1 MGRVVGIDLGTTNSC
16 VAFLEGDKPVVI
28 PNAEG
33 SRTTPSIV
41 AFTISGERLVGQ
53 MAKRQSLTNPEHTVH
68 AVKRLIGRKRND
80 PAIAHHLQ
88 VAPYQVVEADNGDA
102 RVRVRASSG
111 KAGETRDH
119 SPAEISAMVLS
130 KMKEVA
136 EEYLGEAVT
145 EAVVTVP
152 AYFDDAQRQATK
164 DAGKIAGLE
173 VLRIINEPT
182 AAALAYGSDAS
193 TGKHPPAARAER
205 VAVYDLGGGTFDIS
219 ILELRGGVFEVRAT
233 NGDTYLGGED
243 FDRRIIDWLA
253 EQFHKQHQ
261 LDLRQE
267 KMALQRLKEAA
278 ERAKH
283 ELSSSLETEV
293 NLPFIAATATGPLH
307 LQARLTRGKLETLVE
322 DLVQRTLEPCR
333 VALRDAGLSP
343 RDVDQVILV
352 GGQTRMPRVQQIV
365 EDFFGRKPNKRVDPD
380 EVVAVGAAIQGGI
393 LKGSVQEVLLLDVT
407 PLSLGVQTAGGVFTA
422 LIPKNT
428 TIPTRKQQVFST
440 AVDNQPFVEVH
451 VLQGEREMAEDN
463 KSLARFQLLGI
474 PPAPRGVPQI
484 QVTFDID
491 ANGIVSVSA
500 KDLGTGKE
508 QSVRVVPTSGL
519 TEAEIQRLI
528 AEAESQKDADAK
540 KREVAEL
547 KLTLESLVYTTE
559 RALSEYGHVLAQADR
574 EAVAAEL
581 QASKDIL
588 ESTSPDELRMMQG
601 RLESVAQ
608 KIGEAMY
615 AQAAA
620 PPGDDSE

>member
-41 AFTISGERLVGQ
+41 GFAASGERLVGQ
-53 MAKRQSLTNPEHTVH
+53 MAKRQSLTNPEHTVN

-80 PAIAHHLQ
+80 PSIAQHLTISPYEV
-88 VAPYQVVEADNGDA
+88 VAAENGDA
-102 RVRVRASSG
+102 RVRLRG
-111 KAGETRDH
+111 KDY
-119 SPAEISAMVLS
+119 SPAEVSAMVLS
-130 KMKEVA
+130 KMKEIA
-136 EEYLGEAVT
+136 EEYLGDAVT
-145 EAVVTVP
+145 EAVITVP

-182 AAALAYGSDAS
+182 AAALAYGSEG
-193 TGKHPPAARAER
+193 GKDER
-205 VAVYDLGGGTFDIS
+205 LAVYDLGGGTFDIS
-219 ILELRGGVFEVRAT
+219 ILELRGGVFDVRAT

-253 EQFHKQHQ
+253 EQF
-261 LDLRQE
+261 LTANAIDLRKE

-293 NLPFIAATATGPLH
+293 NLPFIAATASGPLH
-307 LQARLTRGKLETLVE
+307 LQTRLTRGKLETLVE
-322 DLVQRTLEPCR
+322 DLLQRTLEPCKQ
-333 VALRDAGLSP
+333 ALKDANLQP
-343 RDVDQVILV
+343 KEIEQVILV
-352 GGQTRMPRVQQIV
+352 GGQTRMPRVQQLV
-365 EDFFGRKPNKRVDPD
+365 EEFFGKKPSKRVDPD
-380 EVVAVGAAIQGGI
+380 EVVAVGAAIQAGI

-474 PPAPRGVPQI
+474 PPAPRGIPQI

-491 ANGIVSVSA
+491 ANGIVAVSA
-500 KDLGTGKE
+500 KDLGTAKE

-519 TEAEIQRLI
+519 TEAEIARLI
-528 AEAESQKDADAK
+528 AEAELQKDSDVK
-540 KREVAEL
+540 KRELAEL
-547 KLTLESLVYTTE
+547 KLTLESLLYTAE
-559 RALSEYGHVLAQADR
+559 RALAEYGHVLGQADR
-574 EAVAAEL
+574 EAIAAEI
-581 QASKDIL
+581 QATKDIVD
-588 ESTSPDELRMMQG
+588 STNADELRMMQG
-601 RLESVAQ
+601 RLESAAQ

-620 PPGDDSE
+620 PTEDSE

>member
-41 AFTISGERLVGQ
+41 GFAASGERLVGQ
-53 MAKRQSLTNPEHTVH
+53 MAKRQSLTNPEHTVN

-80 PAIAHHLQ
+80 PSIAQHLAVSPYEV
-88 VAPYQVVEADNGDA
+88 VAADNGDA
-102 RVRVRASSG
+102 RVRLRG
-111 KAGETRDH
+111 KDY
-119 SPAEISAMVLS
+119 SPAEVSAMVLS

-136 EEYLGEAVT
+136 EEYLGDAVT
-145 EAVVTVP
+145 EAVITVP

-182 AAALAYGSDAS
+182 AAALAYG
-193 TGKHPPAARAER
+193 AEGAKDER
-205 VAVYDLGGGTFDIS
+205 LAVYDLGGGTFDIS
-219 ILELRGGVFEVRAT
+219 ILELRGGVFDVRAT

-253 EQFHKQHQ
+253 EQFLSANQI
-261 LDLRQE
+261 DLRKE

-293 NLPFIAATATGPLH
+293 NLPFIAATSAGPLH
-307 LQARLTRGKLETLVE
+307 LQTRLTRGKLETLVE
-322 DLVQRTLEPCR
+322 DLMQRTLEPCKQ
-333 VALRDAGLSP
+333 ALKDAGLQP
-343 RDVDQVILV
+343 KDIDQVILV
-352 GGQTRMPRVQQIV
+352 GGQTRMPRVQQLV
-365 EDFFGRKPNKRVDPD
+365 EDFFGKKPNKRVDPD

-428 TIPTRKQQVFST
+428 TIPTRKQNVFST

-519 TEAEIQRLI
+519 TEAEINRLI
-528 AEAESQKDADAK
+528 AEAEAQKDSDVK
-540 KREVAEL
+540 KRELAEL
-547 KLTLESLVYTTE
+547 KLTLESLVYTAE
-559 RALSEYGHVLAQADR
+559 RALAEYGHVLGQADR
-574 EAVAAEL
+574 EAIASEI
-581 QASKDIL
+581 QASKDIVD
-588 ESTSPDELRMMQG
+588 STNADELRMMQG
-601 RLESVAQ
+601 RLESAAQ

-620 PPGDDSE
+620 PTEDSE

>member
-1 MGRVVGIDLGTTNSC
+1 MARVVGIDLGTTNSC

-41 AFTISGERLVGQ
+41 AFAASGERLVGQ
-53 MAKRQSLTNPEHTVH
+53 MAKRQSLTNPENTVT
-68 AVKRLIGRKRND
+68 AVKRLVGRKQAD
-80 PAIAHHLQ
+80 PAIAPHLAS
-88 VAPYQVVEADNGDA
+88 VPYQVVASDNGDA
-102 RVRVRASSG
+102 RVRLRG
-111 KAGETRDH
+111 KDY

-145 EAVVTVP
+145 EAVITVP

-182 AAALAYGSDAS
+182 AAALAYGSEQPKD
-193 TGKHPPAARAER
+193 ER

-219 ILELRGGVFEVRAT
+219 ILELRGGVFDVRST

-253 EQFHKQHQ
+253 EQFKAAHDI
-261 LDLRQE
+261 DLRKE

-293 NLPFIAATATGPLH
+293 NLPFIAATASGPLH

-322 DLVQRTLEPCR
+322 DLVQKTLEPCR
-333 VALRDAGLSP
+333 IAMRDANVQSKEI
-343 RDVDQVILV
+343 DQIILV
-352 GGQTRMPRVQQIV
+352 GGQTRMPRVQQVV
-365 EDFFGRKPNKRVDPD
+365 EEFFGKKPNKKVDPD
-380 EVVAVGAAIQGGI
+380 EVVAVGAAIQAGI
-393 LKGSVQEVLLLDVT
+393 LKGAVQEVLLLDVT

-422 LIPKNT
+422 IIPKNT
-428 TIPTRKQQVFST
+428 TIPTRGQMVFST

-484 QVTFDID
+484 QVSFDVD
-491 ANGIVSVSA
+491 ANGIVSVHA

-508 QSVRVVPTSGL
+508 QSVRVQPTSGL
-519 TEAEIQRLI
+519 TEQEIARLI
-528 AEAESQKDADAK
+528 AEAESQKGSDAQ

-547 KLTLESLVYTTE
+547 RLTLESLVYTSE
-559 RALSEYGHVLAQADR
+559 RAVAEYGHVLAQSDR
-574 EAVAAEL
+574 EAITQEIAAAKEL
-581 QASKDIL
+581 MDG
-588 ESTSPDELRMMQG
+588 TPTPDELRMMQG
-601 RLESVAQ
+601 RVESVAQ

-615 AQAAA
+615 NQGSSGTDGAE
-620 PPGDDSE
+620 D

>member
-16 VAFLEGDKPVVI
+16 VAFLDGDKAVVI

-41 AFTISGERLVGQ
+41 AFAAAGERLVGQ
-53 MAKRQSLTNPEHTVH
+53 MAKRQSLTNPENTVT
-68 AVKRLIGRKRND
+68 AVKRLVGRKRSD
-80 PAIAHHLQ
+80 PAIAHHISS
-88 VAPYQVVEADNGDA
+88 VPYAVTAADNGDA
-102 RVRVRASSG
+102 RVSLKG
-111 KAGETRDH
+111 PDGTKRDY
-119 SPAEISAMVLS
+119 SPAEVSAMVLS
-130 KMKEVA
+130 KMKEIA
-136 EEYLGEAVT
+136 EEYLGEEVT

-164 DAGKIAGLE
+164 DAGKIAGLD

-182 AAALAYGSDAS
+182 AAALAYGAS
-193 TGKHPPAARAER
+193 EKRDER
-205 VAVYDLGGGTFDIS
+205 IVVYDLGGGTFDVS
-219 ILELRGGVFEVRAT
+219 ILELARGDTDVFSVRAT

-243 FDRRIIDWLA
+243 FDRRVIDWLA
-253 EQFHKQHQ
+253 EQFLKAHGI
-261 LDLRQE
+261 DLRKE

-322 DLVQRTLEPCR
+322 DLVQKSLEPCR
-333 VALRDAGLSP
+333 VALSDAKLETRDI
-343 RDVDQVILV
+343 DQVILV
-352 GGQTRMPRVQQIV
+352 GGQTRMPRVQKVV
-365 EDFFGRKPNKRVDPD
+365 EEFFGKKPNKRVDPD
-380 EVVAVGAAIQGGI
+380 EVVAVGAAIQAAA
-393 LKGSVQEVLLLDVT
+393 LKGTTQQVLLLDVT
-407 PLSLGVQTAGGVFTA
+407 PLSLGVQTAGGVFSVM
-422 LIPKNT
+422 IPKNT
-428 TIPTRKQQVFST
+428 TIPTRKAETFST

-463 KSLARFQLLGI
+463 KSLAKFQLLGI

-491 ANGIVSVSA
+491 ANGIVSVQA

-519 TEAEIQRLI
+519 TEAEISRLI
-528 AEAESQKDADAK
+528 AEAEQQKDSDVQ
-540 KREVAEL
+540 KRELAEL
-547 KLTLESLVYTTE
+547 KLTLESLLYTTE
-559 RALSEYGHVLAQADR
+559 RALAEYGHVLGQADR
-574 EAVAAEL
+574 EAIQREIVAT
-581 QASKDIL
+581 KDLL
-588 ESTSPDELRMMQG
+588 ESRHLDELRMMQG
-601 RLESVAQ
+601 RLETAAQ

-615 AQAAA
+615 AQAAS
-620 PPGDDSE
+620 GDDKD

>member
-1 MGRVVGIDLGTTNSC
+1 MARVVGIDLGTTNSC

-41 AFTISGERLVGQ
+41 AFAASGERLVGQ
-53 MAKRQSLTNPEHTVH
+53 MAKRQSLTNPENTVT
-68 AVKRLIGRKRND
+68 AVKRLVGRKQGD
-80 PAIAHHLQ
+80 PAIAPHLAS
-88 VAPYQVVEADNGDA
+88 VPYQVVASDNGDA
-102 RVRVRASSG
+102 RVRLRG
-111 KAGETRDH
+111 KDY
-119 SPAEISAMVLS
+119 SPAEISAMVLA

-136 EEYLGEAVT
+136 EEYLGEPVT

-164 DAGKIAGLE
+164 DAGKIAGLD

-182 AAALAYGSDAS
+182 AAALAYGSDQP
-193 TGKHPPAARAER
+193 KDER
-205 VAVYDLGGGTFDIS
+205 IAVYDLGGGTFDIS
-219 ILELRGGVFEVRAT
+219 ILELRGGVFDVRST

-253 EQFHKQHQ
+253 EQFLTTHHI
-261 LDLRQE
+261 DLRKE

-293 NLPFIAATATGPLH
+293 NLPFIAATSAGPLH

-322 DLVQRTLEPCR
+322 DLVQRTLEPCKQ
-333 VALRDAGLSP
+333 ALKDANLQP
-343 RDVDQVILV
+343 KDIDQVILV
-352 GGQTRMPRVQQIV
+352 GGQTRMPRVQQLV
-365 EDFFGRKPNKRVDPD
+365 EDFFGKKPNKRVDPD
-380 EVVAVGAAIQGGI
+380 EVVAVGAAIQAGI

-422 LIPKNT
+422 IIPKNT
-428 TIPTRKQQVFST
+428 TIPTRGQMVFST

-463 KSLARFQLLGI
+463 KSLARLQLLGI

-484 QVTFDID
+484 QVSFDVD
-491 ANGIVSVSA
+491 ANGIVSVHA

-508 QSVRVVPTSGL
+508 QSVRVQPTSGL
-519 TEAEIQRLI
+519 TEQEIARLI
-528 AEAESQKDADAK
+528 AEADAQKDADVQ

-547 KLTLESLVYTTE
+547 RLTLESLLYTSE
-559 RALSEYGHVLAQADR
+559 RAVGEYGHVLPQQDR
-574 EAVAAEL
+574 EAINSEVAAAKEL
-581 QASKDIL
+581 LDGSP
-588 ESTSPDELRMMQG
+588 TPDELRMMQG
-601 RLESVAQ
+601 RVEAVAQ

-615 AQAAA
+615 NQGSGDAG
-620 PPGDDSE
+620 GDD

>member
-1 MGRVVGIDLGTTNSC
+1 MARVVGIDLGTTNSC
-16 VAFLEGDKPVVI
+16 VAFLEGDKAVVI

-41 AFTISGERLVGQ
+41 AFAQSGERLVGQ
-53 MAKRQSLTNPEHTVH
+53 MAKRQSVTNSEHTVN
-68 AVKRLIGRKRND
+68 AVKRLIGRKKDD
-80 PAIAHHLQ
+80 PAIAQHLAVTTYEV
-88 VAPYQVVEADNGDA
+88 VAADNGDA
-102 RVRVRASSG
+102 RVRLRG
-111 KAGETRDH
+111 KDY
-119 SPAEISAMVLS
+119 SPAEISAMILS
-130 KMKEVA
+130 KMREIA

-145 EAVVTVP
+145 EAVITVP

-164 DAGKIAGLE
+164 DAGKIAGLD
-173 VLRIINEPT
+173 VLRIVNEPT
-182 AAALAYGSDAS
+182 AAALAYGAESPKD
-193 TGKHPPAARAER
+193 ER

-219 ILELRGGVFEVRAT
+219 ILELKGGVFDVRST

-253 EQFHKQHQ
+253 EQFLAQHQ
-261 LDLRQE
+261 MDLRGE

-293 NLPFIAATATGPLH
+293 NLPFIAATAAGPLH

-322 DLVQRTLEPCR
+322 DLVQRSLDPCR
-333 VALRDAGLSP
+333 MALKDAGLQP
-343 RDVDQVILV
+343 KDIDQVILV
-352 GGQTRMPRVQQIV
+352 GGQTRMPRVQQLV
-365 EDFFGRKPNKRVDPD
+365 EDFFGKKPNKRVDPD
-380 EVVAVGAAIQGGI
+380 EVVAVGAALQAGI
-393 LKGSVQEVLLLDVT
+393 LKGAVQEVLLLDVT

-428 TIPTRKQQVFST
+428 TIPTRKQEVFST

-451 VLQGEREMAEDN
+451 VLQGERDMAEDN

-500 KDLGTGKE
+500 KDLGTQKE

-519 TEAEIQRLI
+519 TENDIERLI
-528 AEAESQKDADAK
+528 AEADAQKDADAV
-540 KREVAEL
+540 KRETAEL
-547 KLTLESLVYTTE
+547 KLTLESLLYTTD
-559 RALSEYGHVLAQADR
+559 RALTEYGHVLSQQDR
-574 EAVAAEL
+574 EAIVAEVKA
-581 QASKDIL
+581 AKDMIDSGNL
-588 ESTSPDELRMMQG
+588 DELRMMQG
-601 RLESVAQ
+601 RVESVAQ

-615 AQAAA
+615 AQASATS
-620 PPGDDSE
+620 GDDSE